1 MQIIMMIPTENRK
14 KRNFV
19 EHAAYLVGNPVSYL
33 TQGALPDP
41 FLSRALCICGWQ
53 NIGGGLSNL
62 CLFLRP
68 IQFVYE
74 NYSDS

>member
-41 FLSRALCICGWQ
+41 FLSTALCICG
-53 NIGGGLSNL
+53 
-62 CLFLRP
+62 
-68 IQFVYE
+68 
-74 NYSDS
+74 